1 MLPPHRRVRW
11 SGLLFGDQQS
21 LYPGFNECY
30 FILLMTTPNLQVR
43 RATIEDLPQLV
54 LLWRREGFAVSDL
67 EKRFKE
73 FQVIDAPEGGL
84 AAAVGLQIAGSEAR
98 LHSEAFARNEQADAC
113 RLLIWE
119 RAQVVAKNHGLVRLW
134 TQFATPFWNHS
145 GFRHPT
151 TEMLTKLPPAFA
163 GDPRPWQ
170 FLQLKDDAAAPVSVD
185 KEFEMVRAIE
195 QERTA
200 AVMRQAKMLK
210 VLAVVIVLVVLAVFA
225 VGMFAWMKTRGQLP
239 R

>member
-1 MLPPHRRVRW
+1 MTPP
-11 SGLLFGDQQS
+11 D
-21 LYPGFNECY
+21 P
-30 FILLMTTPNLQVR
+30 QVR

-54 LLWRREGFAVSDL
+54 LLWQREGYAVSDL

-73 FQVIDAPEGGL
+73 FQVIGAPEGGL
-84 AAAVGLQIAGSEAR
+84 AAAVGLQVAGSEAR

-113 RLLIWE
+113 RHLIWE
-119 RAQVVAKNHGLVRLW
+119 RAQVVAQNHGLVRLW

-145 GFRHPT
+145 GFRYAT
-151 TEMLTKLPPAFA
+151 ADALAKLPPAFA

-185 KEFEMVRAIE
+185 KEFEMFRVMER
-195 QERTA
+195 ERTA
-200 AVMRQAKMLK
+200 AVMRQAKLLK
-210 VLAVVIVLVVLAVFA
+210 AFAVVIVLAVLAVFA